1 MGKPQNVK
9 NEGYVTLTTFP
20 FELASTRQSASNR
33 WLLIGHADTGWAE
46 SKASSTQNHRN
57 CCEGRISCRTWW
69 PHSLSVQRVAASA
82 ADNDGRQ
89 SVKVDN
95 RLTTGPRYTSIN
107 KPLSWAHITW
117 HILPTVPKLVPVPA
131 DSMNRPGRVIRP
143 QRCCFGQHD
152 EEPDHQ
158 TDSVVHRLL
167 TSLAPTACM
176 CDLHTAERQRK

>member
-117 HILPTVPKLVPVPA
+117 HILPTVPKLVP
-131 DSMNRPGRVIRP
+131 SRPTQWTDLAVLSVRRDVVLGNTTKN
-143 QRCCFGQHD
+143 
-152 EEPDHQ
+152 Q
-158 TDSVVHRLL
+158 TTRRIQSFIGC
-167 TSLAPTACM
+167 SLV
-176 CDLHTAERQRK
+176 